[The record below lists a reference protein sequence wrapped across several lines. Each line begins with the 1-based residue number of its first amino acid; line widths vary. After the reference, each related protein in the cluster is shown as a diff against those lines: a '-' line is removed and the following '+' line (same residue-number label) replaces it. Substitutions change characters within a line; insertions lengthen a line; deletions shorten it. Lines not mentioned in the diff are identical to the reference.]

1 MIVVHREW
9 EQLEKLQPLVMK
21 LLKQALLKKRIAH
34 AYLFEG
40 MKGTGKREIGLMFA
54 KALFCEKLVDDFKPC
69 NACIQCKRISHGNH
83 PDIHVLEPEGTSIKK
98 EQISSLQKEFSKKS
112 VESGRKF
119 YMIIDA
125 DKMTASAANSL
136 LKFLEEPNSET
147 TAILITE
154 HIQKIL
160 PTIYSRCQHITFQPI
175 PKRELVE
182 MLVDNG
188 VKKGRAPLL
197 ANLTNSVEDALRLQ
211 EDEWFLQA
219 RKLVLKLYE
228 IQSRQTLMDTLLFL
242 QTDWLPHFK
251 SREQMDTGLDMLL
264 YIYKDL
270 LYIQLEQDNELIYPD
285 LKAEWKQQALRVSSK
300 RLSEQ
305 ILAILEAK
313 KRLQSNVNGSLLM
326 EQLIIKLQEG

>member
-1 MIVVHREW
+1 M
-9 EQLEKLQPLVMK
+9 
-21 LLKQALLKKRIAH
+21 
-34 AYLFEG
+34 
-40 MKGTGKREIGLMFA
+40 
-54 KALFCEKLVDDFKPC
+54 DDFKPC

>member
-1 MIVVHREW
+1 LKKM
-9 EQLEKLQPLVMK
+9 QPTAMK
-21 LLKQALLKKRIAH
+21 LIKQALIKNRIAH

-54 KALFCEKLVDDFKPC
+54 KALFCENIIEDHKPC
-69 NACIQCKRISHGNH
+69 NDCIQCKRIKNGNH
-83 PDIHVLEPEGTSIKK
+83 PDIHIIEPDGASIKK
-98 EQISSLQKEFSKKS
+98 EQIYNLQQEFAKKS

-119 YMIIDA
+119 YMIIAA
-125 DKMTASAANSL
+125 DKMTTSAANSL

-147 TAILITE
+147 TAVLITE
-154 HIQKIL
+154 QIQKIL
-160 PTIYSRCQHITFQPI
+160 PTIYSRCQHISFHPI

-285 LKAEWKQQALRVSSK
+285 LKAEWKQ
-300 RLSEQ
+300 
-305 ILAILEAK
+305 
-313 KRLQSNVNGSLLM
+313 
-326 EQLIIKLQEG
+326 